1 MNTSTTS
8 KKSKSSFIDPALRVS
23 HKIFTR
29 ILNAAIN
36 DAAQMPPKEAIKL
49 IRAVQNYMKANIQCP
64 YPDEEFYKV
73 FEKYREPIDR
83 AAERSARARR
93 AAKRRR
99 ARREEEAARLAA
111 EAEANKRQSPDA
123 PTGDGRGIDGDAAE
137 YQFSSSVAANSMRY
151 ALMNGSRSPSMT
163 PPTSA
168 V

>member
-49 IRAVQNYMKANIQCP
+49 IRAVQNYMKANTQCP

-73 FEKYREPIDR
+73 FEKYRDPIDR
-83 AAERSARARR
+83 AAVRSHRARK
-93 AAKRRR
+93 AAMRRR
-99 ARREEEAARLAA
+99 ARREEAARLAA